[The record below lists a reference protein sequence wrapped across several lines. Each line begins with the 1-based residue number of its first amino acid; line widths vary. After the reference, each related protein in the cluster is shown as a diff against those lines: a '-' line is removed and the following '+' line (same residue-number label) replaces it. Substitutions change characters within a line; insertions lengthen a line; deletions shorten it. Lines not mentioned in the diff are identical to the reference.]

1 MTAFLRLRRGMLVAG
16 VALTAALAAGTVGC
30 GSDDEGTAA
39 TGADGADTTS
49 VEADPPAPPTKA
61 EYIAAADEICT
72 RFDKKQEVF
81 KVRSKLTDQIVASQS
96 TEGADEV
103 ADAVD
108 AVADQRQDLTD
119 ALRELE
125 PRPAGPATTSPR
137 ARSRSKLPAISPTPG
152 TTTAR
157 ARRMGQRST
166 PRFWPSS
173 TRSRST
179 PNRARS
185 TASRSA
191 AHRSRTRSDGA
202 RGYRA
207 HRRGTAVGYLRR
219 TGGCI
224 HAHGA
229 DRRRGSARL
238 D

>member
-125 PRPAGPATTSPR
+125 PPASGRPSDYFAAREKSIEVTRDLADTWDDYGKGKADGPTVDA
-137 ARSRSKLPAISPTPG
+137 ALLAELDALEVNAKQG
-152 TTTAR
+152 KKY
-157 ARRMGQRST
+157 G
-166 PRFWPSS
+166 FEVC
-173 TRSRST
+173 
-179 PNRARS
+179 
-185 TASRSA
+185 SA
-191 AHRSRTRSDGA
+191 PIKDKK
-202 RGYRA
+202 
-207 HRRGTAVGYLRR
+207 
-219 TGGCI
+219 
-224 HAHGA
+224 
-229 DRRRGSARL
+229 
-238 D
+238 

>member
-1 MTAFLRLRRGMLVAG
+1 MLVAG

-125 PRPAGPATTSPR
+125 PPASGRPSDYFAAREKSIEVTRDLADTWDDYGKGKADGPTVDA
-137 ARSRSKLPAISPTPG
+137 ALLAELDALEVNAKQG
-152 TTTAR
+152 KKY
-157 ARRMGQRST
+157 G
-166 PRFWPSS
+166 FEVC
-173 TRSRST
+173 
-179 PNRARS
+179 
-185 TASRSA
+185 SA
-191 AHRSRTRSDGA
+191 PIKDKK
-202 RGYRA
+202 
-207 HRRGTAVGYLRR
+207 
-219 TGGCI
+219 
-224 HAHGA
+224 
-229 DRRRGSARL
+229 
-238 D
+238 

>member
-1 MTAFLRLRRGMLVAG
+1 MTAFLKLRRGMLVAG

-125 PRPAGPATTSPR
+125 PPASGRPSDYFAAREKSIEVTRDLAETWDDYGKGKADGPTVDA
-137 ARSRSKLPAISPTPG
+137 ALLAEVDALEVNAKQG
-152 TTTAR
+152 EKY
-157 ARRMGQRST
+157 G
-166 PRFWPSS
+166 FEVC
-173 TRSRST
+173 
-179 PNRARS
+179 
-185 TASRSA
+185 SA
-191 AHRSRTRSDGA
+191 PIKDKK
-202 RGYRA
+202 
-207 HRRGTAVGYLRR
+207 
-219 TGGCI
+219 
-224 HAHGA
+224 
-229 DRRRGSARL
+229 
-238 D
+238 